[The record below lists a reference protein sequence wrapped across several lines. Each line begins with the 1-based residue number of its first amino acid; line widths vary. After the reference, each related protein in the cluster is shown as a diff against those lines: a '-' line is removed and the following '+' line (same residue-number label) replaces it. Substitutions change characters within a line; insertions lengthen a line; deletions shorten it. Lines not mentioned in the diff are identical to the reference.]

1 MKSPLLYILAYASLA
16 CAARAD
22 LFDRLPLLEEDA
34 ALAASSAPRVAR
46 GETVRAFD
54 VPKPRAPRT
63 FAITAPRFSAVVMVD
78 APTLER
84 KLADALSHRYQ
95 AVGQVV
101 IRLAREWKPLTVPAD
116 WELRLS
122 QVAPDQLTSSAF
134 ARFSLWGNG
143 RMLGEYGFPFKAA
156 HMVNVSVAKAPLA
169 RGMRP
174 APEYF
179 ETRSVDSF
187 SAPAFGHVPRSS
199 PLTGYQLASAMQPG
213 DLLKWSKL
221 GKVTLVRRG
230 DMVKVYAQGKGIF
243 VEMTGLAQEDGVKDQ
258 FIRILNVSNPDKR
271 EFQAKVLDENRVKVQ
286 L

>member
-1 MKSPLLYILAYASLA
+1 MKALLYIVA
-16 CAARAD
+16 CAAFVLVGRAD
-22 LFDRLPLLEEDA
+22 VFDRLPLLEED
-34 ALAASSAPRVAR
+34 SSPSVSSVPRVAQ

-54 VPKPRAPRT
+54 VPKPRAPQT
-63 FAITAPRFSAVVMVD
+63 FAITAPRFSAVVVVD
-78 APTLER
+78 APTLEK
-84 KLADALSHRYQ
+84 KLADTLAHRYQ
-95 AVGQVV
+95 AVGRLVV
-101 IRLAREWKPLTVPAD
+101 RLAREWKPMSVPAD

-134 ARFSLWGNG
+134 VRFALWGNG
-143 RMLGEYGFPFKAA
+143 RMLGEYGYPFKAA
-156 HMVNVSVAKAPLA
+156 HMVNVNVAKAPLA

-179 ETRSVDSF
+179 ETRSVDAF
-187 SAPAFGHVPRSS
+187 SAPAFGHVPYGS

-213 DLLKWSKL
+213 DLLKWSRL

-230 DMVKVYAQGKGIF
+230 DMVKVYAQGRGIF
-243 VEMTGLAQEDGVKDQ
+243 VEMTGQAQEDGVKDQ
-258 FIRILNVSNPDKR
+258 FIRILNVNNPDKR

>member
-1 MKSPLLYILAYASLA
+1 MRVPLYILA
-16 CAARAD
+16 CAAFACLGKAD
-22 LFDRLPLLEEDA
+22 VFDRLPLLEVDSA
-34 ALAASSAPRVAR
+34 PAASTAPRVSL

-54 VPKPRAPRT
+54 VPKPLVPQT
-63 FAITAPRFSAVVMVD
+63 FAITAPRFSAVVVVD
-78 APTLER
+78 VPTLEK
-84 KLADALSHRYQ
+84 KLADALAHRYQ
-95 AVGQVV
+95 AVGQLVV
-101 IRLAREWKPLTVPAD
+101 RLAREWKPLSVPAD

-122 QVAPDQLTSSAF
+122 QVAPDQLSSSAF

-143 RMLGEYGFPFKAA
+143 RMLGEYGYPFKAA
-156 HMVNVSVAKAPLA
+156 HMVNVNVAKAPLG

-174 APEYF
+174 SPEYF
-179 ETRSVDSF
+179 ETRSVDAF
-187 SAPAFGHVPRSS
+187 SAPAFGHVPQGA
-199 PLTGYQLASAMQPG
+199 PLKGYQLASGMQPG

-243 VEMTGLAQEDGVKDQ
+243 VEMTGQAQEDGVKDQ
-258 FIRILNVSNPDKR
+258 FIRILNVNNPSKR